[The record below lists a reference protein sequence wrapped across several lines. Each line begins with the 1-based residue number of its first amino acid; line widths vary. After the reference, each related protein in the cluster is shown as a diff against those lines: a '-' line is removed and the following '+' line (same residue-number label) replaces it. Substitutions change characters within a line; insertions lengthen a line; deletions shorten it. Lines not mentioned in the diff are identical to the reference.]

1 VQAFIHVPS
10 VQERDRGP
18 IESEPVNAASDPPQ
32 CCFNAYLPT
41 GDNTMRPTIIIGT
54 VTLIIALVAI
64 WNTDGIIANPGRA
77 DFVASPSMDVMQ
89 MMKDMKDLP
98 EQQYDAF

>member
-1 VQAFIHVPS
+1 
-10 VQERDRGP
+10 
-18 IESEPVNAASDPPQ
+18 
-32 CCFNAYLPT
+32 
-41 GDNTMRPTIIIGT
+41 MRPTIIIGT

-64 WNTDGIIANPGRA
+64 WNTSGIIANPGKA

>member
-1 VQAFIHVPS
+1 MSQSRASLSTLHLI
-10 VQERDRGP
+10 RR
-18 IESEPVNAASDPPQ
+18 NAASKRISS
-32 CCFNAYLPT
+32 PT

-64 WNTDGIIANPGRA
+64 WNTDGIIANPGQA
-77 DFVASPSMDVMQ
+77 DFVASPSLDVMQ

>member
-1 VQAFIHVPS
+1 
-10 VQERDRGP
+10 
-18 IESEPVNAASDPPQ
+18 
-32 CCFNAYLPT
+32 
-41 GDNTMRPTIIIGT
+41 MRPTIIIGT

-64 WNTDGIIANPGRA
+64 WNTSGIIANTGKG
-77 DFVASPSMDVMQ
+77 DFVASPSMSVMQ